1 MHYCNLEIREAY
13 YCSFKKALNVCQ
25 GSFFSFRSFCKLKSI
40 NHREGLA
47 FFQINL
53 SHKLIKNTT
62 KEQMLHFPM
71 NFILLNLYFSL
82 LFCLFIEMSRISKGN
97 AVTTAVLGVIACALG
112 LGVAISSWNL
122 MGKVSKFYVQ
132 TQNSDVSGLTFKSYW
147 WGGLVV
153 SVFLLEIV

>member
-1 MHYCNLEIREAY
+1 MLKEKCEIN
-13 YCSFKKALNVCQ
+13 ALLQ
-25 GSFFSFRSFCKLKSI
+25 FRDTI
-40 NHREGLA
+40 
-47 FFQINL
+47 
-53 SHKLIKNTT
+53 
-62 KEQMLHFPM
+62 FPM

-132 TQNSDVSGLTFKSYW
+132 TQNSDVSGSTFKSYW